1 MTLASYFQGS
11 TGRSSPGDCCAACT
25 ITAAS
30 RFAISP
36 GKIAAD
42 VPTPCCHLLQGALT
56 EERAGRAADAK
67 WFEAT
72 LQAAADEAAQ
82 TAECYE
88 DALRAATNETAQADE
103 TVRLHSAALARACEQ
118 LAAAQARLQRADHAA
133 MTLFHVGCEA
143 RDQLADTRVR
153 LQTADRAVMTLFRR
167 AADAGQLSSPAAL
180 AEQPQQQSPP
190 QPQPQA
196 ACGSWGM
203 SAELQAALQAHPSP
217 AAAELQVGFCSVLP
231 AHLHATRL
239 TLTKLTAR
247 LFGSFS
253 GSFAAPT
260 LRMMYWARCCV
271 CLVRVCAQ
279 VHTNTLRGITRHLNC
294 SMPHSTQEE
303 RPAKAAVAYGVDVET
318 CAAQPAARASP
329 CSPPA
334 STAAQD
340 CSQVGICLN
349 TAWQRCPRLS
359 VSVNIQVP
367 IEGREQVIPRCRQ
380 QVRRWRRRWI
390 CRAAQSHRRGS
401 RRAGAARAATATLEL
416 HVSSSRS
423 GGRSGGC
430 DPQRSSCR
438 RRRRRST
445 TAAAAAAAAP
455 GLCQQ
460 QQHRQSTSCISG
472 AAAACRPRPWWPSF
486 ADHVLPPRPTLCH

>member
-25 ITAAS
+25 ITIAS

-36 GKIAAD
+36 GKIATD

-153 LQTADRAVMTLFRR
+153 LQTADRAVMTLSRR

-190 QPQPQA
+190 QPQQQA

-231 AHLHATRL
+231 ACHSSDIDKVDRASRWQLDN
-239 TLTKLTAR
+239 
-247 LFGSFS
+247 S

-260 LRMMYWARCCV
+260 LRMMYWARRCV
-271 CLVRVCAQ
+271 CLVHVCAQ

-340 CSQVGICLN
+340 CSEVGICLN
-349 TAWQRCPRLS
+349 IAWQRCPRLS
-359 VSVNIQVP
+359 VSVNIQIP
-367 IEGREQVIPRCRQ
+367 LEGREQVIPADPSAPAMLPMC
-380 QVRRWRRRWI
+380 
-390 CRAAQSHRRGS
+390 ASA
-401 RRAGAARAATATLEL
+401 L
-416 HVSSSRS
+416 HVAL
-423 GGRSGGC
+423 C
-430 DPQRSSCR
+430 HLQ
-438 RRRRRST
+438 
-445 TAAAAAAAAP
+445 AAAAP
-455 GLCQQ
+455 HAVG
-460 QQHRQSTSCISG
+460 G
-472 AAAACRPRPWWPSF
+472 ACLARVLGEMAVMSSAC
-486 ADHVLPPRPTLCH
+486 AC